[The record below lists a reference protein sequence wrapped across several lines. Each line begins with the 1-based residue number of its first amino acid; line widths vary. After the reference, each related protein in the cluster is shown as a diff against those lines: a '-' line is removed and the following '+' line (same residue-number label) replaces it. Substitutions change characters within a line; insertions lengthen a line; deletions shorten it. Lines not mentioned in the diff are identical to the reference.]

1 MIVVKIGGS
10 IADRC
15 QDLLEELADR
25 DDVVL
30 VHGFGP
36 QTDQVARER
45 GIQQRFVTS
54 PTGVRSRLTDQSVLE
69 ALEEAA
75 HRVGSQLTE
84 ALESLGRPVDHL
96 GPSVPLFWGQAKPVL
111 RDTTE
116 DGRTILV
123 RGNRSGRVEDVQAAP
138 IVDALRRGYLPVVSP
153 LAVDHHGPLSIDAD
167 RAAAAL
173 AAELE
178 AEALVLLTDVPGL
191 LQDPGDPTSLIRH
204 LPADRVDELIGG
216 TVTGGMVRKLVACQE
231 ALEAGVPRA
240 VIGTGHQPDPVARA
254 LAGDATEVIR

>member
-15 QDLLEELADR
+15 DPLLDELADR

-36 QTDQVARER
+36 QTDQVADEL
-45 GIQQRFVTS
+45 GIEQRFVTS
-54 PTGVRSRLTDQSVLE
+54 PTGVRSRLTDPALME
-69 ALEEAA
+69 ALEQAA
-75 HRVGSQLTE
+75 DRVGMHLAE
-84 ALESLGRPVDHL
+84 ALEGRGCPVDHL
-96 GPSVPLFWGQAKPVL
+96 GPSVPLFWGQAKPAL
-111 RDTTE
+111 RDTTD

-138 IVDALRRGYLPVVSP
+138 VIDALRRGYLPVVSP
-153 LAVDHHGPLSIDAD
+153 VALDPEGPLSVDAD

-191 LQDPGDPTSLIRH
+191 LEDPDDPSRVVDRLA
-204 LPADRVDELIGG
+204 ADEIDELIGQA
-216 TVTGGMVRKLVACQE
+216 VTGGMVRKLVACRE
-231 ALEAGVPRA
+231 ALTAGVDRA
-240 VIGTGHQPDPVARA
+240 VLATGLRAEPVAKA
-254 LAGDATEVIR
+254 LAGDATEVVR